1 MAAVPE
7 ASTSRCVLW
16 FGEPLAIERSA
27 LAAAGWY
34 VRSIH
39 PDPGMAIGLRG
50 RDRLLAVLDLR
61 HLDAAALQLLM
72 PWIEQHQHL
81 PWLAVLPPSAGAMPA
96 AWLPLLQ
103 HCLARF
109 TLPFGLQDLVSAM
122 RQQFDADPLPAEAAC
137 SGQGPRALIGE
148 SPALHA
154 VRTVLHKFAPV
165 ELPVLV
171 TGETGTGKELAAHA
185 LHALSGRAGN
195 PFIAVNCG
203 AIPANLVQSEL
214 FGHERGSF
222 TGADKRQIGVF
233 ESAQGGTVFLD
244 EVGDLPAEAQTS
256 LLRVLQEGTFERV
269 GSSQPL
275 RADVRVLAAT
285 HVELEHAV
293 AHGRFRSD
301 LYYRLNVL
309 RLLMP
314 PLRERGADVQ
324 LLAEH
329 FLRCFRLR
337 HAVRARGF
345 SPAAIQA
352 MRRFDWPGN
361 VRELLNR
368 VQRAAIMAEGELI
381 NERDLELGAPV
392 QVLPG
397 AVLHDARGQAER
409 DVLLQTLRQTGYNV
423 SECARRMQISRVT
436 VYRLCRKHRLELPA
450 QR

>member
-16 FGEPLAIERSA
+16 FGEPLADERSA

-34 VRSIH
+34 VRRIH
-39 PDPGMAIGLRG
+39 PDPAMAIGLRG

-61 HLDAAALQLLM
+61 HLDAPALQLLA
-72 PWIEQHQHL
+72 PWIEHHAHL
-81 PWLAVLPPSAGAMPA
+81 PWLAVLPPGAGPTPA

-103 HCLARF
+103 RCISRF
-109 TLPFGLQDLVSAM
+109 TLPFGLQDLVAAM
-122 RQQFDADPLPAEAAC
+122 RQQFDADDPSADEVC
-137 SGQGPRALIGE
+137 NGQGLRTLIGE

-185 LHALSGRAGN
+185 LHALSGRAGR

-203 AIPANLVQSEL
+203 AIPASLVQSEL

-233 ESAQGGTVFLD
+233 EAASGGTVFLD

-293 AHGRFRSD
+293 AQGRFRSD

-337 HAVRARGF
+337 HSVRARGF
-345 SPAAIQA
+345 APAALQA
-352 MRRFDWPGN
+352 MRRFEWPGN

-381 NERDLELGAPV
+381 SERDLELGGPV
-392 QVLPG
+392 HAPG
-397 AVLHDARGQAER
+397 AMLHDARGQAER

-423 SECARRMQISRVT
+423 SECARQMQISRVT

>member
-16 FGEPLAIERSA
+16 FGEPLAGERSA
-27 LAAAGWY
+27 LAAAGWC

-50 RDRLLAVLDLR
+50 RDRLLAVVDLR
-61 HLDAAALQLLM
+61 HMDGPALQLLM

-81 PWLAVLPPSAGAMPA
+81 PWLAVLPPGAGATPT

-103 HCLARF
+103 FCLARF

-122 RQQFDADPLPAEAAC
+122 RQQFDADEPSADGAC
-137 SGQGPRALIGE
+137 NGQGPRALIGE

-171 TGETGTGKELAAHA
+171 TGEPGTGKELAAHA
-185 LHALSGRAGN
+185 LHALSGRAGR

-233 ESAQGGTVFLD
+233 ETAQGGTVFLD

-337 HAVRARGF
+337 HTVRARGF
-345 SPAAIQA
+345 SAAAIQA

-381 NERDLELGAPV
+381 SERDLELGAPV
-392 QVLPG
+392 PAPPG
-397 AVLHDARGQAER
+397 AMLHDARGQAER

-423 SECARRMQISRVT
+423 SECARQMQISRVT

>member
-1 MAAVPE
+1 MRRPGAAHTDRRE
-7 ASTSRCVLW
+7 SCVAC
-16 FGEPLAIERSA
+16 GAQR
-27 LAAAGWY
+27 AA
-34 VRSIH
+34 
-39 PDPGMAIGLRG
+39 
-50 RDRLLAVLDLR
+50 
-61 HLDAAALQLLM
+61 Q
-72 PWIEQHQHL
+72 
-81 PWLAVLPPSAGAMPA
+81 
-96 AWLPLLQ
+96 
-103 HCLARF
+103 
-109 TLPFGLQDLVSAM
+109 
-122 RQQFDADPLPAEAAC
+122 
-137 SGQGPRALIGE
+137 
-148 SPALHA
+148 
-154 VRTVLHKFAPV
+154 FAPV

-185 LHALSGRAGN
+185 LHALSGRAGK

-203 AIPANLVQSEL
+203 AIPASLVQSEL

-233 ESAQGGTVFLD
+233 EAAHGGTVFLD

-293 AHGRFRSD
+293 AQGRFRSD

-337 HAVRARGF
+337 HSVRAWLCARC
-345 SPAAIQA
+345 AAGDA
-352 MRRFDWPGN
+352 ALRLAR
-361 VRELLNR
+361 
-368 VQRAAIMAEGELI
+368 QRA
-381 NERDLELGAPV
+381 
-392 QVLPG
+392 
-397 AVLHDARGQAER
+397 
-409 DVLLQTLRQTGYNV
+409 
-423 SECARRMQISRVT
+423 
-436 VYRLCRKHRLELPA
+436 
-450 QR
+450 

>member
-16 FGEPLAIERSA
+16 FGEPLASERSA

-50 RDRLLAVLDLR
+50 RDRLLAVVDLR
-61 HLDAAALQLLM
+61 HMDGPALQLLM

-81 PWLAVLPPSAGAMPA
+81 PWLAVLPPGAGATPT

-103 HCLARF
+103 FCLARF

-122 RQQFDADPLPAEAAC
+122 RRQFDADEPSVDGAC
-137 SGQGPRALIGE
+137 NGQGPRALIGE

-185 LHALSGRAGN
+185 LHALSGRAGR

-233 ESAQGGTVFLD
+233 ETAQGGTVFLD
-244 EVGDLPAEAQTS
+244 EVGDLPSEAQTS

-309 RLLMP
+309 RMLMP

-337 HAVRARGF
+337 HTVRARGF

-381 NERDLELGAPV
+381 SERDLELGAPAPA
-392 QVLPG
+392 LPG
-397 AVLHDARGQAER
+397 AMLHDARGQAER

-423 SECARRMQISRVT
+423 SECARQMQISRVT

>member
-16 FGEPLAIERSA
+16 FGEPSASERSA

-39 PDPGMAIGLRG
+39 PDPAMAIGLRG

-61 HLDAAALQLLM
+61 HLDAAALQLLL

-81 PWLAVLPPSAGAMPA
+81 PWLAVMPPSPGAVRT

-103 HCLARF
+103 RCLARF
-109 TLPFGLQDLVSAM
+109 TLPFGLQDMVSAM
-122 RQQFDADPLPAEAAC
+122 RQQFDADDPPPDEAC
-137 SGQGPRALIGE
+137 NGSTPRALIGD

-185 LHALSGRAGN
+185 LHALSGRAGK

-233 ESAQGGTVFLD
+233 ESAHGGTVFLD

-285 HVELEHAV
+285 HVELEQAV
-293 AHGRFRSD
+293 AQGRFRSD

-309 RLLMP
+309 RLPMP
-314 PLRERGADVQ
+314 PLRERGGDVQ

-345 SPAAIQA
+345 APAALQA
-352 MRRFDWPGN
+352 LRRFDWPGN

-381 NERDLELGAPV
+381 SERDLELGAPAPS
-392 QVLPG
+392 LPG
-397 AVLHDARGQAER
+397 AMLHDARGQAER

-423 SECARRMQISRVT
+423 SECARQMQISRVT

>member
-16 FGEPLAIERSA
+16 FGEPLASERSA

-50 RDRLLAVLDLR
+50 RDRLLAVVDLR
-61 HLDAAALQLLM
+61 QMDGPALQLLM

-81 PWLAVLPPSAGAMPA
+81 PWLAVLPPGAGATPT

-103 HCLARF
+103 FCLARF

-122 RQQFDADPLPAEAAC
+122 RQQFDAEEPSVDGAC
-137 SGQGPRALIGE
+137 NGQGPRALLGE

-185 LHALSGRAGN
+185 LHALSGRAGR

-233 ESAQGGTVFLD
+233 ETAQGGTVFLD

-337 HAVRARGF
+337 HTVRARGF

-381 NERDLELGAPV
+381 SERDLELGAPV
-392 QVLPG
+392 PAPPG
-397 AVLHDARGQAER
+397 AMLHDARGQAER

-423 SECARRMQISRVT
+423 SECARQMQISRVT

>member
-1 MAAVPE
+1 
-7 ASTSRCVLW
+7 
-16 FGEPLAIERSA
+16 
-27 LAAAGWY
+27 
-34 VRSIH
+34 
-39 PDPGMAIGLRG
+39 
-50 RDRLLAVLDLR
+50 
-61 HLDAAALQLLM
+61 
-72 PWIEQHQHL
+72 
-81 PWLAVLPPSAGAMPA
+81 
-96 AWLPLLQ
+96 
-103 HCLARF
+103 
-109 TLPFGLQDLVSAM
+109 
-122 RQQFDADPLPAEAAC
+122 
-137 SGQGPRALIGE
+137 
-148 SPALHA
+148 
-154 VRTVLHKFAPV
+154 VLHKFAPV

-185 LHALSGRAGN
+185 LHALSGRAGK

-233 ESAQGGTVFLD
+233 EAAHGGTVFLD

-293 AHGRFRSD
+293 AQGRFRSD

-314 PLRERGADVQ
+314 PSRERGADVQ

-337 HAVRARGF
+337 HSVRARGF
-345 SPAAIQA
+345 APAALHA
-352 MRRFDWPGN
+352 MRRFGWPGN

-381 NERDLELGAPV
+381 SERDLELGGAEHAP
-392 QVLPG
+392 PG
-397 AVLHDARGQAER
+397 AMLQDARGQAER

-423 SECARRMQISRVT
+423 SECARQMQISRVT

>member
-7 ASTSRCVLW
+7 ASTPRCVLW
-16 FGEPLAIERSA
+16 FGEPLANERSA

-34 VRSIH
+34 VRRIH
-39 PDPGMAIGLRG
+39 PDPAMAVGLRG
-50 RDRLLAVLDLR
+50 RDRLVAVLDLR
-61 HLDAAALQLLM
+61 HLDTPALQLLA
-72 PWIEQHQHL
+72 PWIEQHVHL
-81 PWLAVLPPSAGAMPA
+81 PWIAVLPPGAGPTPA

-103 HCLARF
+103 RCISRF
-109 TLPFGLQDLVSAM
+109 TLPFGLQDLVAAM
-122 RQQFDADPLPAEAAC
+122 RQQFDADDPSASEVCA
-137 SGQGPRALIGE
+137 GQGPRTLIGE

-154 VRTVLHKFAPV
+154 VRSVLHKFAPV

-185 LHALSGRAGN
+185 LHALSGRAGK

-203 AIPANLVQSEL
+203 AIPASLVQSEL

-233 ESAQGGTVFLD
+233 EAAHGGTVFLD

-275 RADVRVLAAT
+275 RVDVRVLAAT

-293 AHGRFRSD
+293 AQGRFRSD

-337 HAVRARGF
+337 HSVRARGF
-345 SPAAIQA
+345 APAALQA
-352 MRRFDWPGN
+352 MRRFGWPGN

-381 NERDLELGAPV
+381 SERDLELGGAEHAP
-392 QVLPG
+392 PG
-397 AVLHDARGQAER
+397 AMLQDARGQAER

-423 SECARRMQISRVT
+423 SECARQMQISRVT

>member
-16 FGEPLAIERSA
+16 FGEPLANERSA

-39 PDPGMAIGLRG
+39 PDPAMAIGLRG

-61 HLDAAALQLLM
+61 HLDAVALQLLA
-72 PWIEQHQHL
+72 PWIGQHQHL
-81 PWLAVLPPSAGAMPA
+81 PWLAVLPPGAGPTSP

-103 HCLARF
+103 RCCARF
-109 TLPFGLQDLVSAM
+109 TLPFGLQDLVCAM
-122 RQQFDADPLPAEAAC
+122 RQQFDADDPPVDATC
-137 SGQGPRALIGE
+137 GGHGPHALIGE
-148 SPALHA
+148 SAALHA

-185 LHALSGRAGN
+185 LHALSGRAGK

-233 ESAQGGTVFLD
+233 ESAHGGTVFLD

-293 AHGRFRSD
+293 AQGRFRSD

-337 HAVRARGF
+337 HGVRARGF
-345 SPAAIQA
+345 APAAVQA

-381 NERDLELGAPV
+381 SERDLELGASAA
-392 QVLPG
+392 VLP
-397 AVLHDARGQAER
+397 AAMLHDARGQAER

-423 SECARRMQISRVT
+423 SECARQMQISRVT

>member
-1 MAAVPE
+1 MGAVPE

-39 PDPGMAIGLRG
+39 PDTGMAIGLRG

-61 HLDAAALQLLM
+61 HLDATALQLLM

-81 PWLAVLPPSAGAMPA
+81 PWLAVLPPSAGATPA

-122 RQQFDADPLPAEAAC
+122 RQQFDADQVPTEAAC
-137 SGQGPRALIGE
+137 SGQGPRPLIGE

-185 LHALSGRAGN
+185 LHALSGRAGK

-203 AIPANLVQSEL
+203 AIPASLVQSEL

-293 AHGRFRSD
+293 AQGRFRSD

-309 RLLMP
+309 RLQMP
-314 PLRERGADVQ
+314 PLRERGTDVQ

-337 HAVRARGF
+337 HPVRARGF

-392 QVLPG
+392 QALPG
-397 AVLHDARGQAER
+397 AMLHDARGQAER

-423 SECARRMQISRVT
+423 SECARQMQISRVT

>member
-1 MAAVPE
+1 
-7 ASTSRCVLW
+7 
-16 FGEPLAIERSA
+16 
-27 LAAAGWY
+27 
-34 VRSIH
+34 
-39 PDPGMAIGLRG
+39 MAIGLRG

-61 HLDAAALQLLM
+61 HLDAAALQLLSSWM
-72 PWIEQHQHL
+72 EQHLHL
-81 PWLAVLPPSAGAMPA
+81 PWLAVLPPGAGPTPA

-103 HCLARF
+103 RCLARF
-109 TLPFGLQDLVSAM
+109 TLPFGLQDLVCAM
-122 RQQFDADPLPAEAAC
+122 RQQFDADDPGAGDAC
-137 SGQGPRALIGE
+137 GGQGPRALIGE

-165 ELPVLV
+165 DLPVLV

-185 LHALSGRAGN
+185 LHALSGRAGK

-233 ESAQGGTVFLD
+233 ESAHGGTVFLD
-244 EVGDLPAEAQTS
+244 EVGDLPPEAQTS

-293 AHGRFRSD
+293 AQGRFRSD

-329 FLRCFRLR
+329 FLRCFRRR
-337 HAVRARGF
+337 HSVRARGF
-345 SPAAIQA
+345 APAALQA
-352 MRRFDWPGN
+352 LRRFGWPGN

-381 NERDLELGAPV
+381 SERDLELGEPA
-392 QVLPG
+392 QALPSPM
-397 AVLHDARGQAER
+397 LHDARGQAER

-423 SECARRMQISRVT
+423 SECARQMQISRVT

>member
-16 FGEPLAIERSA
+16 FGEPSASERSA

-39 PDPGMAIGLRG
+39 PDPAMAIGLRG

-61 HLDAAALQLLM
+61 HLDAAALQLLL

-81 PWLAVLPPSAGAMPA
+81 PWLAVMPPSPGAAPP

-103 HCLARF
+103 RCLARF
-109 TLPFGLQDLVSAM
+109 TLPFGLQDMVSAM
-122 RQQFDADPLPAEAAC
+122 RQQFDADDPPPDEAC
-137 SGQGPRALIGE
+137 NGSTPRALIGE

-185 LHALSGRAGN
+185 LHALSGRAGK
-195 PFIAVNCG
+195 PYIAVNCG

-233 ESAQGGTVFLD
+233 ESAHGGTVFLD

-285 HVELEHAV
+285 HVELEQAV
-293 AHGRFRSD
+293 AQGRFRSD

-309 RLLMP
+309 RLPMP
-314 PLRERGADVQ
+314 PLRERGGDVQ

-345 SPAAIQA
+345 APAALQA
-352 MRRFDWPGN
+352 LRRFDWPGN

-381 NERDLELGAPV
+381 SERDLELGAPAPS
-392 QVLPG
+392 LPG
-397 AVLHDARGQAER
+397 AMLHDARGQAER

-423 SECARRMQISRVT
+423 SECARQMQISRVT

>member
-16 FGEPLAIERSA
+16 FGEPSASERSA

-39 PDPGMAIGLRG
+39 PDPAMAIGLRG

-61 HLDAAALQLLM
+61 HLDAAALQLLL

-81 PWLAVLPPSAGAMPA
+81 PCLAVMPPSPGAAPP

-103 HCLARF
+103 RCLARF
-109 TLPFGLQDLVSAM
+109 TLPFGLQDMVSAM
-122 RQQFDADPLPAEAAC
+122 RQQFDADDPPPDEAC
-137 SGQGPRALIGE
+137 NGSTPRALIGE

-185 LHALSGRAGN
+185 LHALSGRAGR

-233 ESAQGGTVFLD
+233 ESAHGGTVFLD

-285 HVELEHAV
+285 HVELEQAV
-293 AHGRFRSD
+293 AQGRFRSD

-309 RLLMP
+309 RLPMP
-314 PLRERGADVQ
+314 PLRERGGDVQ

-345 SPAAIQA
+345 APAALQA
-352 MRRFDWPGN
+352 LRRFDWPGN

-368 VQRAAIMAEGELI
+368 VQRAAIMAEDELI
-381 NERDLELGAPV
+381 SERDLELGAPAPS
-392 QVLPG
+392 LPG
-397 AVLHDARGQAER
+397 AMLHDARGQAER

-423 SECARRMQISRVT
+423 SECARQMQISRVT

>member
-1 MAAVPE
+1 M
-7 ASTSRCVLW
+7 LW
-16 FGEPLAIERSA
+16 FGEPLANERSA

-34 VRSIH
+34 VRRIH
-39 PDPGMAIGLRG
+39 PDPAMAIGLRG
-50 RDRLLAVLDLR
+50 RDRLVAVLDLR
-61 HLDAAALQLLM
+61 HLDTSALQLLA
-72 PWIEQHQHL
+72 PWIEQHVHL
-81 PWLAVLPPSAGAMPA
+81 PWIAVLPPGAGPTPA

-103 HCLARF
+103 RCISRF
-109 TLPFGLQDLVSAM
+109 TLPFGLQDLVAAM
-122 RQQFDADPLPAEAAC
+122 RQQFDADDPSASEVCA
-137 SGQGPRALIGE
+137 GQGPRTLIGE

-154 VRTVLHKFAPV
+154 VRSVLHKFAPV

-185 LHALSGRAGN
+185 LHALSGRAGK

-203 AIPANLVQSEL
+203 AIPASLVQSEL

-233 ESAQGGTVFLD
+233 EAAHGGTVFLD

-275 RADVRVLAAT
+275 RVDVRVLAAT

-293 AHGRFRSD
+293 AQGRFRSD

-337 HAVRARGF
+337 HSVRARGF
-345 SPAAIQA
+345 APAALQA
-352 MRRFDWPGN
+352 MRRFGWPGN

-381 NERDLELGAPV
+381 SERDLELGGAEHAP
-392 QVLPG
+392 PG
-397 AVLHDARGQAER
+397 AMLQDARGQAER

-423 SECARRMQISRVT
+423 SECARQMKISRVT

>member
-16 FGEPLAIERSA
+16 FGEPLAGERSA

-50 RDRLLAVLDLR
+50 RDRLLAVVDLR
-61 HLDAAALQLLM
+61 HMDGPALQLLM

-81 PWLAVLPPSAGAMPA
+81 PWLAVLPPGAGATPT
-96 AWLPLLQ
+96 AWLPLLRF
-103 HCLARF
+103 CLARF

-122 RQQFDADPLPAEAAC
+122 RQQFDADEPSADGAC
-137 SGQGPRALIGE
+137 NGQGPRALIGE

-185 LHALSGRAGN
+185 LHALSGRAGR

-233 ESAQGGTVFLD
+233 ETAQGGTVFLD

-324 LLAEH
+324 LLGEH

-337 HAVRARGF
+337 HTVRARGF
-345 SPAAIQA
+345 SAAAIQA

-381 NERDLELGAPV
+381 SERDLELGAPV
-392 QVLPG
+392 PAPPG
-397 AVLHDARGQAER
+397 AMLHDARGQAER

>member
-16 FGEPLAIERSA
+16 FGEPSASERSA

-39 PDPGMAIGLRG
+39 PDPAMAIGLRG

-61 HLDAAALQLLM
+61 HLDAAALQLLL

-81 PWLAVLPPSAGAMPA
+81 PWLAVMPPSPGAVPP

-103 HCLARF
+103 RCLARF
-109 TLPFGLQDLVSAM
+109 TLPFGLQDMVSAM
-122 RQQFDADPLPAEAAC
+122 RQQFDADDPPPDEAC
-137 SGQGPRALIGE
+137 NGSTPRALIGE

-185 LHALSGRAGN
+185 LHALSGRAGK

-233 ESAQGGTVFLD
+233 ESAHGGTVFLD

-285 HVELEHAV
+285 HVELEQAV
-293 AHGRFRSD
+293 AQGRFRSD

-309 RLLMP
+309 RLPMP
-314 PLRERGADVQ
+314 PLRERGGDVQ

-345 SPAAIQA
+345 APAALQA
-352 MRRFDWPGN
+352 LRRFDWPGN

-381 NERDLELGAPV
+381 SERDLELGAPAPS
-392 QVLPG
+392 LPG
-397 AVLHDARGQAER
+397 AMLHDARGQAER

-423 SECARRMQISRVT
+423 SECARQMQISRVT

>member
-16 FGEPLAIERSA
+16 FGEPLANERSA
-27 LAAAGWY
+27 LAAAGWH

-39 PDPGMAIGLRG
+39 PDPAMAIGLRG

-61 HLDAAALQLLM
+61 HLDAASLQLLE

-81 PWLAVLPPSAGAMPA
+81 PWLAVLPPGAGPTSP

-103 HCLARF
+103 RCGARF
-109 TLPFGLQDLVSAM
+109 TLPFGLQDLVCAM
-122 RQQFDADPLPAEAAC
+122 RQQFDADDPPVDATC
-137 SGQGPRALIGE
+137 SGYGPHALIGE
-148 SPALHA
+148 SAALHA

-185 LHALSGRAGN
+185 LHALSGRAGR

-203 AIPANLVQSEL
+203 AIPASLVQSEL

-233 ESAQGGTVFLD
+233 ESAHGGTVFLD

-293 AHGRFRSD
+293 AQGRFRSD

-337 HAVRARGF
+337 HSVRARGF
-345 SPAAIQA
+345 APAALQA
-352 MRRFDWPGN
+352 
-361 VRELLNR
+361 LS
-368 VQRAAIMAEGELI
+368 LI
-381 NERDLELGAPV
+381 
-392 QVLPG
+392 
-397 AVLHDARGQAER
+397 H
-409 DVLLQTLRQTGYNV
+409 
-423 SECARRMQISRVT
+423 I
-436 VYRLCRKHRLELPA
+436 
-450 QR
+450 

>member
-16 FGEPLAIERSA
+16 FGEPLANERSA

-34 VRSIH
+34 VRRIH
-39 PDPGMAIGLRG
+39 PDPAMAIGLRG

-61 HLDAAALQLLM
+61 HLDTPALQLLA
-72 PWIEQHQHL
+72 PWIEQHAHL
-81 PWLAVLPPSAGAMPA
+81 PWLAVLPPGAGPTPA
-96 AWLPLLQ
+96 AWQPLLQ
-103 HCLARF
+103 RCISRF
-109 TLPFGLQDLVSAM
+109 TLPFGLQDLVAAM
-122 RQQFDADPLPAEAAC
+122 RQQFDADDPSASEVC
-137 SGQGPRALIGE
+137 GGQGPRTLIGE

-154 VRTVLHKFAPV
+154 VRIVLHKFAPV

-185 LHALSGRAGN
+185 LHALSGRAGKA
-195 PFIAVNCG
+195 FIAVNCG
-203 AIPANLVQSEL
+203 AIPASLVQSEL

-233 ESAQGGTVFLD
+233 EAAHGGTVFLD

-293 AHGRFRSD
+293 AQGRFRSD

-337 HAVRARGF
+337 HSVRARGF
-345 SPAAIQA
+345 APAALQA
-352 MRRFDWPGN
+352 MRRFGWPGN

-381 NERDLELGAPV
+381 SERDLELGAEHAP
-392 QVLPG
+392 PG
-397 AVLHDARGQAER
+397 AMLHDARGQAER

-423 SECARRMQISRVT
+423 SECARQMQISRVT

>member
-397 AVLHDARGQAER
+397 AVLQDARGQAER

-423 SECARRMQISRVT
+423 SECARQMQISRVT

>member
-16 FGEPLAIERSA
+16 FGEPLAGERSA
-27 LAAAGWY
+27 LAAAGWC

-50 RDRLLAVLDLR
+50 RDRLLAVVDLR
-61 HLDAAALQLLM
+61 HMDGPALQLLM

-81 PWLAVLPPSAGAMPA
+81 PWLAVLPPGAGATPT

-103 HCLARF
+103 FCLARF

-122 RQQFDADPLPAEAAC
+122 RQQFDADEPSADGAC
-137 SGQGPRALIGE
+137 NGQGPRALIGE

-185 LHALSGRAGN
+185 LHALSGRAGR

-233 ESAQGGTVFLD
+233 ETAQGGTVFLD

-324 LLAEH
+324 LLGEH

-337 HAVRARGF
+337 HTVRARGF
-345 SPAAIQA
+345 SAAAIQA

-381 NERDLELGAPV
+381 SERDLELGAPV
-392 QVLPG
+392 PAPPG
-397 AVLHDARGQAER
+397 AMLHDARGQAER

>member
-1 MAAVPE
+1 
-7 ASTSRCVLW
+7 
-16 FGEPLAIERSA
+16 
-27 LAAAGWY
+27 
-34 VRSIH
+34 
-39 PDPGMAIGLRG
+39 
-50 RDRLLAVLDLR
+50 
-61 HLDAAALQLLM
+61 
-72 PWIEQHQHL
+72 
-81 PWLAVLPPSAGAMPA
+81 
-96 AWLPLLQ
+96 
-103 HCLARF
+103 
-109 TLPFGLQDLVSAM
+109 
-122 RQQFDADPLPAEAAC
+122 
-137 SGQGPRALIGE
+137 
-148 SPALHA
+148 
-154 VRTVLHKFAPV
+154 
-165 ELPVLV
+165 
-171 TGETGTGKELAAHA
+171 
-185 LHALSGRAGN
+185 
-195 PFIAVNCG
+195 
-203 AIPANLVQSEL
+203 
-214 FGHERGSF
+214 
-222 TGADKRQIGVF
+222 
-233 ESAQGGTVFLD
+233 VFLD

-293 AHGRFRSD
+293 AQGRFRSD

-337 HAVRARGF
+337 HSVRARGF
-345 SPAAIQA
+345 APAALQA

-381 NERDLELGAPV
+381 SERDLELGGPVHAP
-392 QVLPG
+392 PG
-397 AVLHDARGQAER
+397 AMLHDARGQAER

-423 SECARRMQISRVT
+423 SECARQMQISRVT

>member
-16 FGEPLAIERSA
+16 FGEPLANERSA

-39 PDPGMAIGLRG
+39 PDPAMAIGLRG

-61 HLDAAALQLLM
+61 HLDAVALQLLA

-81 PWLAVLPPSAGAMPA
+81 PWLAVLPPGAGPTSP

-103 HCLARF
+103 RCCARF
-109 TLPFGLQDLVSAM
+109 TLPFGLQDLVCAM
-122 RQQFDADPLPAEAAC
+122 RQQFDADDPPVDATC
-137 SGQGPRALIGE
+137 GGHGPHALIGE
-148 SPALHA
+148 SAALHA

-185 LHALSGRAGN
+185 LHALSGRAGR

-203 AIPANLVQSEL
+203 AIPVNLVQSEL

-233 ESAQGGTVFLD
+233 ESAHGGTVFLD

-293 AHGRFRSD
+293 AQGRFRSD

-309 RLLMP
+309 RLLM

-337 HAVRARGF
+337 HSVRARGF
-345 SPAAIQA
+345 APAAVQA

-381 NERDLELGAPV
+381 SERDLELGASAA
-392 QVLPG
+392 VLP
-397 AVLHDARGQAER
+397 AAMLHDARGRPSAMCCCR
-409 DVLLQTLRQTGYNV
+409 P
-423 SECARRMQISRVT
+423 CARPATTSPSVRGRCR
-436 VYRLCRKHRLELPA
+436 YRA
-450 QR
+450 

>member
-16 FGEPLAIERSA
+16 FGEPAASERSA

-34 VRSIH
+34 VRSIQ
-39 PDPGMAIGLRG
+39 PDPAMAIGLRG

-61 HLDAAALQLLM
+61 HLDAAALQLLA

-81 PWLAVLPPSAGAMPA
+81 PWLAVLPPGAGPTPA
-96 AWLPLLQ
+96 AWSPLLQ
-103 HCLARF
+103 RCLARF
-109 TLPFGLQDLVSAM
+109 TLPFGLQDLVVAM
-122 RQQFDADPLPAEAAC
+122 RRQFDADDPPADEACA
-137 SGQGPRALIGE
+137 GQGPRALIGE

-185 LHALSGRAGN
+185 LHALSGRAGK
-195 PFIAVNCG
+195 PFFAVNCG

-233 ESAQGGTVFLD
+233 ESAHGGTVFLD
-244 EVGDLPAEAQTS
+244 EVGDLPPEAQTT

-293 AHGRFRSD
+293 AQGRFRSD

-309 RLLMP
+309 RVPMP

-329 FLRCFRLR
+329 FLGCFRRR
-337 HAVRARGF
+337 HSVRARGF
-345 SPAAIQA
+345 SPAALQA

-368 VQRAAIMAEGELI
+368 VQRAAIVAEGELI
-381 NERDLELGAPV
+381 SERDLELGAP
-392 QVLPG
+392 QTAPAG
-397 AVLHDARGQAER
+397 AMLHDARGQAER

-423 SECARRMQISRVT
+423 SECARQMQISRVT
-436 VYRLCRKHRLELPA
+436 VYRLCRKHRLQLPA

>member
-16 FGEPLAIERSA
+16 FGEPLDGERSA
-27 LAAAGWY
+27 LAAAGWH
-34 VRSIH
+34 VRSIR
-39 PDPGMAIGLRG
+39 PDPAMAIGLRG

-61 HLDAAALQLLM
+61 QFDASALQLLA

-81 PWLAVLPPSAGAMPA
+81 PWLAVLPPGAGPTPA

-103 HCLARF
+103 ACVARF
-109 TLPFGLQDLVSAM
+109 TLPFGLQDLVAAM
-122 RQQFDADPLPAEAAC
+122 RQQFEADDPPANAAC
-137 SGQGPRALIGE
+137 TAQGPRALIGE

-185 LHALSGRAGN
+185 LHALSGRAGK
-195 PFIAVNCG
+195 PFIAINCG

-214 FGHERGSF
+214 FGHERGAF

-233 ESAQGGTVFLD
+233 ESAHGGTVFLD

-293 AHGRFRSD
+293 AQGRFRSD

-337 HAVRARGF
+337 YSVRARGF
-345 SPAAIQA
+345 SPTAIQV
-352 MRRFDWPGN
+352 MRRFGWPGN

-381 NERDLELGAPV
+381 SERDLELGEPV
-392 QVLPG
+392 HALPG
-397 AVLHDARGQAER
+397 AMLHDARGQAER

-423 SECARRMQISRVT
+423 SECARQMQISRVT
-436 VYRLCRKHRLELPA
+436 VYRLCRKHRLDLPA